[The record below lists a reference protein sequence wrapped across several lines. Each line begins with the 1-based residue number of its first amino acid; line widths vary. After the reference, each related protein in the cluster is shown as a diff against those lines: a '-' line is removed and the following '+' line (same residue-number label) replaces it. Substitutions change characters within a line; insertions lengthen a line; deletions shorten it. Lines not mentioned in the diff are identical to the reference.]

1 MSAPIAVVA
10 VGGNSLLKSKEL
22 KSVEDQY
29 RAICESMAS
38 VADLAEQGYRLMIT
52 HGNGPQVGFIMRRSE
67 IARQAAGMHIVPLAS
82 CVADTQ
88 GALGWQIQ
96 QALGNELVKR
106 GQQRLVATIVTQTL
120 VDPADPRFEMPDKP
134 IGEFYDEDQL
144 PVLLDQHPDWRLM
157 EDSGRGYRR
166 VVASPQPISFPE
178 LPAIRALLDVGQHV
192 VAVGGGGVPVIETEN
207 GLEGI
212 DAVIDKDLASALL
225 AVQLKAPL
233 LVISTAVR
241 EVKLNF
247 GTPNETALG
256 VITADEAARY
266 VDEGHFAPGSMRPKI
281 EAALHFLRNGG
292 ERVII
297 TDPMHVA
304 SAVVDGTGTHIL
316 P

>member
-67 IARQAAGMHIVPLAS
+67 IARQATGMHIVPLAS
-82 CVADTQ
+82 CVADSQ

-106 GQQRLVATIVTQTL
+106 GQERLVSTIVTQTI
-120 VDPADPRFEMPDKP
+120 VEANDPHFELPDKP
-134 IGEFYDEDQL
+134 IGEFYDEEQL
-144 PVLLDQHPDWRLM
+144 PELLDQHPEWRLM

-166 VVASPQPISFPE
+166 VVASPRPLSFPE
-178 LPAIRALLDVGQHV
+178 LPAIRALLDARQHV
-192 VAVGGGGVPVIETEN
+192 VAVGGGGVPVIETEH
-207 GLEGI
+207 GLEGV

-225 AVQLKAPL
+225 AVQLGAPL

-241 EVKLNF
+241 EVKLHF
-247 GTPNETALG
+247 GTPNETPLG
-256 VITADEAARY
+256 VISADEAERY
-266 VDEGHFAPGSMRPKI
+266 VEEGHFAPGSMRPKI
-281 EAALHFLRNGG
+281 EAALAFLRNGG